1 MPDTSN
7 CKGGRSYFDLS
18 FQRFHFCG
26 HLAVCIQTR
35 GERKHHCVRACHSKV
50 IYVMVVRRPP
60 WSGKDQVTR
69 NTFPE
74 QTPTLL
80 LHPSRPHF
88 LLPTTPIML
97 QYYKPTKGLTNVLI
111 GWLTLENCLFPEV
124 HLLEPKHSVHEPMVH
139 IICHV
144 DSYVQV
150 W

>member
-1 MPDTSN
+1 
-7 CKGGRSYFDLS
+7 
-18 FQRFHFCG
+18 
-26 HLAVCIQTR
+26 
-35 GERKHHCVRACHSKV
+35 
-50 IYVMVVRRPP
+50 MVVRRPP

-111 GWLTLENCLFPEV
+111 GQSTRTIVFPGSPPAGIQALSPWANGPHYMPCRPLCSSLVIVVYFHKVMQAAFEELLYFSPLGRQRRWLYSRLSSCSPN
-124 HLLEPKHSVHEPMVH
+124 PKKCH
-139 IICHV
+139 IF
-144 DSYVQV
+144 
-150 W
+150 